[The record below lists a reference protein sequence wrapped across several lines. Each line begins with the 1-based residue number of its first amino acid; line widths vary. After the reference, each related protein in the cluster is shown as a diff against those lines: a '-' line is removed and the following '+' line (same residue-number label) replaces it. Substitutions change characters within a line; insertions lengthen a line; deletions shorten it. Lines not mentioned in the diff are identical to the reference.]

1 VNDAAL
7 VGRILREYHHRGP
20 GPAAVHRVSGS
31 VHGDSVTYLV
41 DPGDGDR
48 LMVRASRA
56 DAPVQVQFRA
66 PGSLTMLDWLVTR
79 AATLT
84 CLERGGYPAPRLI
97 RTRAGDPVGV
107 DGVWLTL
114 ASTYIPG
121 TVLQPT
127 LDQLGMLGGAVGR
140 LHAMDP
146 GVPAALGA
154 ADAPG
159 APGAGGPGGGGG
171 PTAAFGAFG
180 AVADAG
186 EGAGP
191 GRAAWYPEAAIPV
204 TQARLDA
211 VADLVPDDW
220 LGMFEQFRQAI
231 LAVQARLDTLPRGL
245 VHGDAWPANAVQT
258 RPDAVTLIDWETG
271 GLGLPILDLG
281 QCLLECLLDV
291 TRAGAGAGAG
301 GPAGSGP
308 GGASAAAEAA
318 EVWEPEAW
326 DPAVWRVQP
335 DESRIAAV
343 AAGYTAWRVLT
354 PDEHALLLPAI
365 RFGAAYVG
373 AIHFEQ
379 ALAGGVRGPAMD
391 ARLDRLRNRLAVSEA
406 VARLAARHLPT
417 GAQDAETVR

>member
-20 GPAAVHRVSGS
+20 DPAAVHRVSGS
-31 VHGDSVTYLV
+31 VHGDSVTYLAGL
-41 DPGDGDR
+41 GDGGR
-48 LMVRASRA
+48 LVVRASRA

-79 AATLT
+79 AATLS

-107 DGVWLTL
+107 DGGWLTL

-121 TVLQPT
+121 TVLRPT
-127 LDQLGMLGGAVGR
+127 LDQLGLLGGALGR

-146 GVPAALGA
+146 AALAGSGVAGA
-154 ADAPG
+154 GSAA
-159 APGAGGPGGGGG
+159 GAGGAAGGAGQ
-171 PTAAFGAFG
+171 PAAVGVFG

-211 VADLVPDDW
+211 VAELVPDGW

-231 LAVQARLDTLPRGL
+231 LAVQARLDALPRSL

-258 RPDAVTLIDWETG
+258 RPGAVTLIDWETG

-281 QCLLECLLDV
+281 QCLLESLLD
-291 TRAGAGAGAG
+291 APSADPGAG
-301 GPAGSGP
+301 GPAGPGP
-308 GGASAAAEAA
+308 GGTPAVAEA
-318 EVWEPEAW
+318 WEPEPW
-326 DPAVWRVQP
+326 DPAVWRVEP

-343 AAGYTAWRVLT
+343 AAGYTAWRVLA
-354 PDEHALLLPAI
+354 PEEHALLLPAI
-365 RFGAAYVG
+365 RFGAAYLG

-379 ALAGGVRGPAMD
+379 ALAGGVRGAAMD
-391 ARLDRLRNRLAVSEA
+391 ARLDRLRNRLAVSET

-417 GAQDAETVR
+417 DAGDAETVR